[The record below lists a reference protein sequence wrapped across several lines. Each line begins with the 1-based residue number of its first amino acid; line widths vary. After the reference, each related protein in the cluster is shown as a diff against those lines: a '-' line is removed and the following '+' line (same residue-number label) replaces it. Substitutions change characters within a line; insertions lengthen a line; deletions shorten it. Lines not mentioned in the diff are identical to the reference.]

1 MRTPPVF
8 LAAAGLALAFGAAA
22 ASDAGCSRQSGT
34 QRLRVLELY
43 TSEGCNSCPPAD
55 RWLNTLRADTD
66 VLALAFHVDYW
77 DRLGWADPYAS
88 PRHTERQY
96 QRQRASGA
104 RFVYTPQLLVD
115 GRDWRGWPALPA
127 PSATPAPVALH
138 LARDRAA
145 VTAEVRPRP
154 GQALPARLSG
164 YWVLLEDGLV
174 SQVHAGEN
182 AGATLR
188 HNHVVRHYEPL
199 PAWPADQ
206 VRQWRLTLPPGGA
219 TQAQRAALVVTDAD
233 TGLPLQ
239 AVALH
244 CGSRPG

>member
-1 MRTPPVF
+1 MRTPF
-8 LAAAGLALAFGAAA
+8 AALAATGLALSFGAAT
-22 ASDAGCSRQSGT
+22 ASDTVCSRHSGT
-34 QRLRVLELY
+34 QRVQVLELY

-55 RWLNTLRADTD
+55 RWLNTQRQDAG

-115 GRDWRGWPALPA
+115 GRDWRAWPALPP
-127 PSATPAPVALH
+127 PSSTPAPVMLH
-138 LARDRAA
+138 LVRDAAA
-145 VTAEVRPRP
+145 VTAEVRPGP

-164 YWVLLEDGLV
+164 YWTLLEDGLV
-174 SQVHAGEN
+174 SQVRAGEN

-188 HNHVVRHYEPL
+188 HHHVVRHYEPL

-206 VRQWRLTLPPGGA
+206 VRQWRLALPPGKA
-219 TQAQRAALVVTDAD
+219 AQAQRAALVVTDAD

-239 AVALH
+239 ALALR
-244 CGSRPG
+244 CGSTPG